1 VNYLE
6 TTYKSNIKE
15 YRAYETK
22 IENEWGGTKRLFK
35 CVDVQLEI
43 KFCKAEMLF
52 KKSLQEENIKKKL
65 QMIEM
70 MYRAW
75 NTLINKAKD
84 NGYVP
89 LEPLCKCYKYN
100 RDKIAIVCEQDL
112 QLSNLKDKYKN
123 DKDTIIFSIQ
133 ELFRFVHPDY
143 IEAKETFKHNNID
156 ITFTKVNYA
165 NKIKEEC

>member
-22 IENEWGGTKRLFK
+22 IESEWGGTKRLFK

-43 KFCKAEMLF
+43 KFSKADMLF
-52 KKSLQEENIKKKL
+52 RKSLQEENIKKKL
-65 QMIEM
+65 KMIEM

-84 NGYVP
+84 NGYAP
-89 LEPLCKCYKYN
+89 LEPICKCYKYN
-100 RDKIAIVCEQDL
+100 RDKIAIVCEEDL

-143 IEAKETFKHNNID
+143 IEAKETFKQNNID
-156 ITFTKVNYA
+156 ITFTKIDYA